1 MFCEYAVL
9 YGRISGHVGASL
21 PTPMTLTKAASINQQ
36 ASDFVI
42 KFVTPLLGI
51 IFSTK
56 FHKVLRHIFDA
67 VRLHGNLRNGNK
79 SANEAYHKTEK
90 AFYGRTNKDFE
101 SFTHQLVR
109 HAQGSREIVAKHI
122 RKRKRAEGGG
132 PDGDAADAVGAG
144 ADSAGAGGDVEG
156 AGGDMEGAGGD
167 SARVDGDVYVPAACG
182 PQPGP
187 GTCSRANEAAARAD
201 GVRGRRSDYLHTET
215 VAEICKRPGIAAA
228 GDAMGLDPAAKVSV
242 ISLLS
247 FTGRL
252 DCNGLQQQLL
262 YAHTWFRGGPWV
274 DAVLYNIGDDDS
286 VPYMGEVRAMVRYPD
301 MDVAIIREW
310 EPVEPV
316 PGCPFAA
323 RGCQRLK
330 WLVQDGDT
338 AVSVREVPI
347 ANVCRLAHVVPAVL
361 THLTAHQGS
370 LRRVYK
376 TSSIQPQTTTPQ
388 RKYRCTN
395 AMRCFSHLWRRQRP
409 ASAHLRGVDVTR
421 SA

>member
-1 MFCEYAVL
+1 
-9 YGRISGHVGASL
+9 
-21 PTPMTLTKAASINQQ
+21 
-36 ASDFVI
+36 
-42 KFVTPLLGI
+42 
-51 IFSTK
+51 
-56 FHKVLRHIFDA
+56 
-67 VRLHGNLRNGNK
+67 
-79 SANEAYHKTEK
+79 
-90 AFYGRTNKDFE
+90 
-101 SFTHQLVR
+101 
-109 HAQGSREIVAKHI
+109 
-122 RKRKRAEGGG
+122 
-132 PDGDAADAVGAG
+132 
-144 ADSAGAGGDVEG
+144 
-156 AGGDMEGAGGD
+156 MEGAGGD